1 MQCLELA
8 FPPMPQ
14 LITVGHAVWTP
25 GMTHLR
31 RNFPVYDLI
40 FVRSGTFYIC
50 EEGEEHELAAGE
62 FLALEPG
69 RTHWGHRA
77 VEEAADLYWIHFA
90 HDPPLRSVDR
100 NGIARRRPMERGTD
114 GHLEPVRSC
123 LYVPKRAAIPLEPLI
138 PLLDEMVLLHRSLT
152 PRSAIL
158 LQARLGELLARLQ
171 PDEAGGG
178 GERSRAVCDAVVR
191 YLQGRIGEPFA
202 AERMERELH
211 YHFDYLARCLKRHT
225 GFSPLQYLHR
235 LQIEQAKSLLLSTD
249 LPVAAVGERVGQ
261 PNATYFAR
269 LFRRLAG
276 ATPSAF
282 RAGYKTL
289 DAPENGF

>member
-8 FPPMPQ
+8 YPPMPQ

-40 FVRSGTFYIC
+40 FVRRGTFFIC
-50 EEGEEHELAAGE
+50 EEGEEHELAEGG
-62 FLALEPG
+62 FVALEPG

-77 VEEAADLYWIHFA
+77 VEEPTDLYWVHFA
-90 HDPPLRSVDR
+90 HDSPRRAVDR
-100 NGIARRRPMERGTD
+100 GGIARRRPLERGTD
-114 GHLEPVRSC
+114 GHLEPVRSH
-123 LYVPKRAAIPLEPLI
+123 LYVPKRATIPMEPLV
-138 PLLDEMVLLHRSLT
+138 PLLDDMVLLHRSLT

-171 PDEAGGG
+171 PEDGDGG

-191 YLQGRIGEPFA
+191 YLQERIGEPFD

-225 GFSPLQYLHR
+225 GLSPLQYLHR
-235 LQIEQAKSLLLSTD
+235 LQIEQAKSLLLCTD

-261 PNATYFAR
+261 PNPTYFAR
-269 LFRRLAG
+269 LFRRFAG
-276 ATPSAF
+276 AAPSAF
-282 RAGYKTL
+282 RSSHKTL
-289 DAPENGF
+289 DAPENAF